1 MVYLFIVHVCLN
13 AIFFVESV
21 EHLEVIGMHSL
32 RIGMVRWIGV
42 QFSVTTF
49 ELQCLDELTEI
60 SALCLSD
67 A

>member
-1 MVYLFIVHVCLN
+1 MPF
-13 AIFFVESV
+13 FFVESV